1 MSTIKSPLWQKV
13 TSNALLAILLTQ
25 LSFPVYA
32 SVKTSVALEDIQSAI
47 TYSARYELMES
58 VDEYLY
64 RGALEKNELGVFDG
78 FGHFF
83 ELLSSDRPE
92 LIPGYQPESEQGI
105 ELTSLPPRFG
115 SPYVERGVIRQQM
128 QQILNKSW
136 LSKPGYSSYNEQTK
150 KLYENAAA
158 FAKQNNYQ
166 LGQRLTQ
173 AQISTLTIDI
183 VWPEIREINGQS
195 YLVPFL
201 YLTPATIEEQQL
213 LESTFV
219 ADSAEINTQ
228 TFVIDGG
235 RVEFKHKALIDV
247 EQDFIN
253 TRGHVSG
260 QEFTIRT
267 GRELQ
272 NLSGT
277 ITGDDVTLI
286 ANKLTNNTLVTRLDY
301 GHGFSETFNQIG
313 SISALGSLNLSSATD
328 VVSHG
333 GEFSSQGEMKI
344 RANGNIILVPQARK
358 DQRAESGQRWSDS
371 ESSLVNL
378 QTNLSAVDTLSL
390 IAGGQVFIQGAEI
403 ESQGLLQILA
413 GHGITL
419 KSAADLKSFDRK
431 FEAESGGIFGTK
443 ESEAESGT
451 EAKIVRTLLKAGQSM
466 LLSTVHGNVL
476 LEAVTVD
483 NKGMS
488 NIIAENGSIDFEL
501 AKLLESYSYSSSSEG
516 TLAYRHK
523 GHGYQRE
530 VAYYSEFVNSGGLF
544 LDASTGI
551 RIQVASGSKDL
562 DQTLAEL
569 AQSPDLAWMQ
579 EIRNN
584 PEYSDIDWESVELV
598 MKEWDY
604 DQSGLSPAAMAI
616 LAIAMAVAM
625 GPGGLAIA
633 GPGAGATITIS
644 NVALA
649 AAVNAGFGALVVQ
662 TSSSLLANG
671 FDVNQTMKHLA
682 SKQTLTSLAT
692 SMVTAG
698 VLSGLDI
705 PMFGG
710 ENGAQLSL
718 SDVVDAAVGAGNEL
732 AAQAIMQVIN
742 STVTTGISALANGHS
757 LDEFGDAFV
766 QSLAMSAVMRIGK
779 ELANDIGEAAST
791 ADGKTPDIDTAT
803 QYIAHAALGC
813 GLGTAISGIN
823 GGNSDANRTGCASG
837 AAGGVIGEYVAQTY
851 LEDITE
857 LETDTK
863 AVSEKLI
870 EHIQSQ
876 GATDLSPEALKAE
889 LLSLQAR
896 GADISRLMAGV
907 TVFAFGGNVDIAIS
921 TAGNAAENNALHL
934 ILVLLASEQ
943 SMVLLSS
950 IMVAYTAKEFVMSV
964 PETFEKG
971 SKLYRMYT
979 SGNKAEKEAAKQEM
993 LALALQFGFETAVS
1007 ITIGGVATAVTKQVL
1022 KEQASVDEI
1031 ADYLAHRFSMQG
1043 DQVAS
1048 DVFRQV
1054 SNNIK
1059 FKRDQYDFYQEKG
1072 GSENYDTWS
1081 TKFDEET
1088 YQALKTGKISL
1099 DDIRSDGLPDMGDYF
1114 RYVQKNGD
1122 TSISKERYVQQREK
1136 GFTIVGQGYWQRI
1149 DKRQANIPDDPK
1161 YHINKRDIDLGID
1174 AQKDMADFIQR
1185 EVKLPPNGEMFS
1197 VERAITLRKE
1207 KYDLAQRLKRKNF
1220 AQNRDQVLA
1229 LDAEVRNLGNALGV
1243 ARFEHN
1249 IRSEFVSVRPLAFE
1263 VPGRGEQGQLDG
1275 LYEVVDKFGVKK
1287 LISGESKA
1295 SIGKPHYGTRQV
1307 GTNEQGN
1314 IIDAKQG
1321 SDEYHKA
1328 IWGNMQKK
1336 YDSAMESNKYDLDS
1350 SYRNQTEQLGETLD
1364 LLEDYKA
1371 SGTGSY
1377 IEYRGAEL
1385 IFNKDGSIKRTNNIK
1400 FEVSA
1405 SL

>member
-13 TSNALLAILLTQ
+13 TSNALLATLLTQ

-32 SVKTSVALEDIQSAI
+32 SIKTSVALEDIQSAI

-83 ELLSSDRPE
+83 TLLRADRPE
-92 LIPGYQPESEQGI
+92 LIPGYQPESEQDI

-150 KLYENAAA
+150 KLYENAVDI
-158 FAKQNNYQ
+158 AKQNNYQ

-173 AQISTLTIDI
+173 AQINALTKDV
-183 VWPEIREINGQS
+183 VWPEIRDINGQN

-201 YLTPATIEEQQL
+201 YLTSATIEEQQL

-219 ADSAEINTQ
+219 AESAEINTQ
-228 TFVIDGG
+228 TFVIDGS

-253 TRGHVSG
+253 TRGHISG

-313 SISALGSLNLSSATD
+313 SISALGSLNISSATD
-328 VVSHG
+328 VVTHG

-378 QTNLSAVDTLSL
+378 QTSLSAVDTLSL

-403 ESQGLLQILA
+403 QSQGLLQILA

-431 FEAESGGIFGTK
+431 FEAESGGVFGTK

-488 NIIAENGSIDFEL
+488 KIIAENGAIDFEL

-516 TLAYRHK
+516 SLAYRHK

-544 LDASTGI
+544 LDASTGV

-569 AQSPDLAWMQ
+569 AQSSDLAWMQ

-682 SKQTLTSLAT
+682 SKQTLTNLAT

-791 ADGKTPDIDTAT
+791 ADGKAPDIDTAT
-803 QYIAHAALGC
+803 QYIVHAALGC

-837 AAGGVIGEYVAQTY
+837 AAGGVIGEYVAKTY

-863 AVSEKLI
+863 AVAGELI
-870 EHIQSQ
+870 DHIQSQ

-889 LLSLQAR
+889 LLSLRAR

-921 TAGNAAENNALHL
+921 TAGNAAENNALQL
-934 ILVLLASEQ
+934 LLVLLASEE
-943 SMVLLSS
+943 SMALLSS
-950 IMVAYTAKEFVMSV
+950 MMLAYTAKEFVMSV

-971 SKLYRMYT
+971 SKLYHMYT
-979 SGNKAEKEAAKQEM
+979 SGNAAEKEAAKQEM
-993 LALALQFGFETAVS
+993 INLALQFGFETAVS
-1007 ITIGGVATAVTKQVL
+1007 ITIGGAVTAVSKEVL
-1022 KEQASVDEI
+1022 KQASVDEI
-1031 ADYLAHRFSMQG
+1031 AGYLAHRFSMQG

-1048 DVFRQV
+1048 DVFRQI

-1059 FKRDQYDFYQEKG
+1059 FKQNQYEFYREQG
-1072 GSENYDTWS
+1072 GNENYDTWS
-1081 TKFDEET
+1081 TKFDNET
-1088 YQALKTGKISL
+1088 YQALKTGKVSF
-1099 DDIRSDGLPDMGDYF
+1099 DDISSDGLPDMGDYF
-1114 RYVQKNGD
+1114 RYVQKNPK
-1122 TSISKERYVQQREK
+1122 TSISPERYAQQREN
-1136 GFTIVGQGYWQRI
+1136 GYTIVGQGYWQRI
-1149 DKRQANIPDDPK
+1149 EKRQANIPDDPK

-1174 AQKDMADFIQR
+1174 AQKDMADFMQR
-1185 EVKLPPNGEMFS
+1185 EVKLPPDGQMFS
-1197 VERAITLRKE
+1197 VERAIDLRKE
-1207 KYDLAQRLKRKNF
+1207 KYALAQKLRRENF

-1314 IIDAKQG
+1314 IIDARQG

-1328 IWGNMQKK
+1328 IWANMQTR
-1336 YDSAMESNKYDLDS
+1336 YDRAMESNKYDLDS

-1364 LLEDYKA
+1364 LLKEYQR
-1371 SGTGSY
+1371 SGRSDY

-1385 IFNKDGSIKRTNNIK
+1385 IFNKDGSIKRTNNVK
-1400 FEVSA
+1400 FEVTA